1 MIEDNLMKRLK
12 PEVSKALL
20 EQEKLY
26 PFTMGRI
33 RKELESIDSILRIS
47 YLSVYDLINI
57 TGGKTYSFLD
67 VDNLFED

>member
-1 MIEDNLMKRLK
+1 MIEDNLMEKLK
-12 PEVSKALL
+12 PEVLKAFL

-26 PFTMGRI
+26 PATMGRI
-33 RKELESIDSILRIS
+33 RTELESIDSILRIS
-47 YLSVYDLINI
+47 YLSAYDLINI